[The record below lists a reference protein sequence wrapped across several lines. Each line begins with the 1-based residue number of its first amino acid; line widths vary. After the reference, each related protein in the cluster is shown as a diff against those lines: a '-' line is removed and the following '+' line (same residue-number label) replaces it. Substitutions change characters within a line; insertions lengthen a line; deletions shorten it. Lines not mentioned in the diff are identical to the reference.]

1 MIWFT
6 RIMKYAIIQK
16 KIKTVSGWN
25 GSNIVAIITNYIAS
39 KLIFLENRGEK
50 YENDENN
57 YTRRLVKK

>member
-1 MIWFT
+1 
-6 RIMKYAIIQK
+6 MKYAIIQK
-16 KIKTVSGWN
+16 KIKTVSGGN
-25 GSNIVAIITNYIAS
+25 GSNIVVIITNYIAS

>member
-1 MIWFT
+1 
-6 RIMKYAIIQK
+6 MKYAIIQK
-16 KIKTVSGWN
+16 KIKTVGGGN
-25 GSNIVAIITNYIAS
+25 CSNIVVIITNYIAS